1 MVGVPQGLSHLRLS
15 VTVAEEIGKSSR
27 HSNRSGKVQ
36 SLVAIKGRPTARG
49 GCGRGWEA
57 GFQGLGIISLPEAR
71 SEAQVVRPVR
81 LKTCRQTAQL
91 WGTQATGESVEAAKV
106 FLTSMWLNAEGALWV
121 AGNRGPGREQAH
133 IQTSV
138 LACDHVAWLSS
149 HTSLGLC

>member
-1 MVGVPQGLSHLRLS
+1 MVGVPQGLSHLWLS

-71 SEAQVVRPVR
+71 SEAPGGQAS
-81 LKTCRQTAQL
+81 QTQNL
-91 WGTQATGESVEAAKV
+91 QADSPAVG
-106 FLTSMWLNAEGALWV
+106 
-121 AGNRGPGREQAH
+121 H
-133 IQTSV
+133 ISHRRV
-138 LACDHVAWLSS
+138 SGSS
-149 HTSLGLC
+149 